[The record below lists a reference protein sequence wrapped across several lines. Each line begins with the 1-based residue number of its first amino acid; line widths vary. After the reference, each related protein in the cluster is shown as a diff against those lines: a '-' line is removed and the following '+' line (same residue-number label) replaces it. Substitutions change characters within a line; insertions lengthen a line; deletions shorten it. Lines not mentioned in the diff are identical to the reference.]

1 MFRIPTGQDA
11 IIYESVDLTYPVFT
25 AAKTGADHYSDLEF
39 FQGENIIKNK
49 PLFICGEC
57 GYQSRKW
64 LGKCPDCGQ
73 WDSLSEQQPAIAAAA
88 SATIPRPR
96 LLSSS
101 DTAAHNRMIS
111 GIGELDRVLGGGI
124 VPGSMVLIGG
134 DPGIGKSTL
143 ILQLLAA
150 LATEQ
155 CSVLYV
161 TGEESARQVSMRA
174 ERLQVTDKKNIFLAT
189 ETCVESIAAMAAEMT
204 PSLLAVDSIQTM
216 FTREA
221 SSAPGSVTQV
231 RESTARLVTLAKSTD
246 LPVLLVGHV
255 TKDGAIAGPRVLEH
269 MVDTVLYFEGDR
281 GQPFRILRTVKNRFG
296 STNEIG
302 VFEMKES
309 GLAEVENP
317 SALFLAERPVNVP
330 GSVVMPSIEG
340 TRPILVEV
348 QALVSP
354 SNLGTGRRTAIGA
367 DPQRLALL
375 TAVLEKKLGL
385 TLFDHDIFL
394 NIAGGIRIDEPALDL
409 GVVVALLSSLF
420 EKVVDPTTAV
430 CGEIGLAGE
439 IRAVGQIE
447 MRLREADRLGFTT
460 FLMPESS
467 YKRLESIP
475 KSNMNIRGIPT
486 VQNLVEL
493 LFQKR

>member
-1 MFRIPTGQDA
+1 
-11 IIYESVDLTYPVFT
+11 
-25 AAKTGADHYSDLEF
+25 
-39 FQGENIIKNK
+39 
-49 PLFICGEC
+49 
-57 GYQSRKW
+57 
-64 LGKCPDCGQ
+64 
-73 WDSLSEQQPAIAAAA
+73 
-88 SATIPRPR
+88 
-96 LLSSS
+96 
-101 DTAAHNRMIS
+101 MIS
-111 GIGELDRVLGGGI
+111 RISELDRVLGGGL

-143 ILQLLAA
+143 ILQLLGA
-150 LATEQ
+150 LTRDGRQ
-155 CSVLYV
+155 VLYV

-174 ERLQVTDKKNIFLAT
+174 ARLGIDSTDILLAT
-189 ETCVESIAAMAAEMT
+189 ETCVESIIEMAKDLSPA
-204 PSLLAVDSIQTM
+204 LLAVDSIQTM
-216 FTREA
+216 FTEEVN
-221 SSAPGSVTQV
+221 SAPGSVTQV
-231 RESTARLVTLAKSTD
+231 REATALLVNLAKTTD
-246 LPVLLVGHV
+246 IPVLLVGHV
-255 TKDGAIAGPRVLEH
+255 TKEGSIAGPRVLEH

-302 VFEMKES
+302 VFEMKET
-309 GLAEVENP
+309 GLAEVQNP

-330 GSVVMPSIEG
+330 GSVVMPSMEG

-409 GVVVALLSSLF
+409 GVVVALLSSFF
-420 EKVVDPTTAV
+420 EKTVDPTTVV
-430 CGEIGLAGE
+430 CGEVGLAGE

-447 MRLREADRLGFTT
+447 MRIQEADRLGFTT
-460 FLMPESS
+460 FILPMSS
-467 YKRLESIP
+467 YKRLEKKEAYSMRIIGVATIQ
-475 KSNMNIRGIPT
+475 S
-486 VQNLVEL
+486 LVET
-493 LFQKR
+493 LFQNGNNHG